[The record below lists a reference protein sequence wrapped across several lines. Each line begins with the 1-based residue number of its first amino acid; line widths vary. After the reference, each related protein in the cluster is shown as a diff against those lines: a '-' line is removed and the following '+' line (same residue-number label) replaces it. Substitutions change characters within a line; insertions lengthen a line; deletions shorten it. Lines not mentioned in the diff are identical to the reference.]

1 MKRIL
6 FFGAL
11 VAVAILPTACINNR
25 TCGTSSH
32 LQMTFTRDSVSTK
45 TSAGSLSIA
54 YDAASDH
61 ESQLSIAI
69 DEFLSESLGGTY
81 EGDITVCDSLVAFYQ
96 RQKSDSMTVFY
107 NEYLADSGID
117 AESRCFDEVSYDKIA
132 EGERYVTFLYTETS
146 YMGGAHGST
155 IYKGATFRKSDG
167 RRIGWDVVAPD
178 QYSENI
184 QKVIDSGLRE
194 YWGLT
199 PSDNLRE
206 YLFDDSKYT
215 VKLPACAPLFGPEG
229 ITFIYNEYEIAAY
242 ACGRPS
248 FTVPY
253 SALEPEMMVT
263 ARRLME

>member
-6 FFGAL
+6 FFGAM
-11 VAVAILPTACINNR
+11 VAAAILPTACINNR

-81 EGDITVCDSLVAFYQ
+81 EGDITMCDSLVAFYQ

-117 AESRCFDEVSYDKIA
+117 AKEIIQQGLVLVNGEIDERRGRKLYDGDEVVFDDNKI
-132 EGERYVTFLYTETS
+132 S
-146 YMGGAHGST
+146 
-155 IYKGATFRKSDG
+155 
-167 RRIGWDVVAPD
+167 
-178 QYSENI
+178 I
-184 QKVIDSGLRE
+184 QK
-194 YWGLT
+194 
-199 PSDNLRE
+199 
-206 YLFDDSKYT
+206 
-215 VKLPACAPLFGPEG
+215 
-229 ITFIYNEYEIAAY
+229 
-242 ACGRPS
+242 
-248 FTVPY
+248 
-253 SALEPEMMVT
+253 
-263 ARRLME
+263 